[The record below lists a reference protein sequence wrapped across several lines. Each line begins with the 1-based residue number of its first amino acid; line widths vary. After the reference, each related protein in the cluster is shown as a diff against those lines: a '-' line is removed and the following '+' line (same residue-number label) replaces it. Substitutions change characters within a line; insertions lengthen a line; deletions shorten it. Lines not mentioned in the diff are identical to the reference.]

1 MKGITKTGYFI
12 ITAFV
17 FLSITLTSPGFA
29 AEGAIKLP
37 EPSLK
42 SDVSIEQALAARR
55 SLRTYADKPIAL
67 ENISQLLWAA
77 QGITDPET
85 GHRTAPSGMAGYPLK
100 VYAACFNV
108 TGIPQGAYLYEP
120 DGHKLT
126 LVASGDTKDS
136 FTREA
141 RPAAPEGRGTPAD
154 APADSASRPARP
166 NRPDPASTAVAA
178 IVITADTEK
187 SYSSSGYLLEAGHVA
202 QNIVLQCVPLDM
214 GGVTT
219 ASFSADKLKKLL
231 KLPETEVTVYVLPVG
246 KK

>member
-12 ITAFV
+12 ITALV
-17 FLSITLTSPGFA
+17 FLSITLASPGFA
-29 AEGAIKLP
+29 AEGVVELP

-42 SDVSIEQALAARR
+42 SDVSIEQALASRR
-55 SLRTYADKPIAL
+55 SLRTYADAPISL
-67 ENISQLLWAA
+67 ENLSQLLWAA
-77 QGITDPET
+77 QGITEPER
-85 GHRTAPSGMAGYPLK
+85 GLRTAPSGMAKYPLK

-120 DGHKLT
+120 AGHKLT
-126 LVASGDTKDS
+126 LIAGGDTKNS

-141 RPAAPEGRGTPAD
+141 PPTAPEGRGTPAD
-154 APADSASRPARP
+154 APADSASRPARAA
-166 NRPDPASTAVAA
+166 RPDPASTATAA

-187 SYSSSGYLLEAGHVA
+187 MSASGYYLEAGHVA
-202 QNIVLQCVPLDM
+202 QNIVLQCIPLDM